1 MVLFYSIKI
10 ENNLAYFDDAEAR
23 HIQSSLRKGLG
34 DEIYFIDGLGKL
46 FKGNVIEQTKKKI
59 IAEIIEKHE
68 TERKRISNLHIAI
81 APTKNIDRIEWFI
94 EKSIEI
100 GIDKISFIQC
110 AHSERKTVKMDRIER
125 IVHAACKQSLNPYFP
140 ELVSLQPFK
149 AFISNLKTPNKL
161 MAIVGQDFT
170 HINEAPLT
178 NDDVCCMVGP
188 EGGFRDKEI
197 ELALEFGF
205 SGVTLGNR
213 RLRTETAGI
222 VATTLLH
229 ERLKI

>member
-23 HIQSSLRKGLG
+23 HIQNSLRKGVG
-34 DEIYFIDGLGKL
+34 DEIYFIDGLGTL
-46 FKGNVIEQTKKKI
+46 YKGQVVEQSKKKV
-59 IAEIIEKHE
+59 IAEIIEAHE
-68 TERKRISNLHIAI
+68 TEKKRVANIHMAI

-110 AHSERKTVKMDRIER
+110 AHSERKVVKMDRIER

-140 ELVSLQPFK
+140 ELEALQPFK
-149 AFISNLKTPNKL
+149 QFVSNQKTSNKL
-161 MAIVGQDFT
+161 IAVVGPDYT
-170 HINEAPLT
+170 HINEVSLM
-178 NDDVCCMVGP
+178 NDDVCCLIGP
-188 EGGFRDKEI
+188 EGGFRDEEI
-197 ELALEFGF
+197 AYASENGF
-205 SGVTLGNR
+205 TGITLGNR

-222 VATTLLH
+222 VTTTLLH

>member
-23 HIQSSLRKGLG
+23 HIQNSLRKGVG
-34 DEIYFIDGLGKL
+34 DEIYFIDGLGTL
-46 FKGNVIEQTKKKI
+46 YKGQVVEQSKKKV
-59 IAEIIEKHE
+59 IAEIIEAHE
-68 TERKRISNLHIAI
+68 TEKKRVANIHMAI

-110 AHSERKTVKMDRIER
+110 AHSERKVVKMDRIER

-140 ELVSLQPFK
+140 ELEALQPFK
-149 AFISNLKTPNKL
+149 QFVSNQETSNKL
-161 MAIVGQDFT
+161 IAVVGPDYT
-170 HINEAPLT
+170 HINEVSLM
-178 NDDVCCMVGP
+178 NDDVCCLIGP
-188 EGGFRDKEI
+188 EGGFRDEEI
-197 ELALEFGF
+197 AYASENGF
-205 SGVTLGNR
+205 TGITLGNR

-222 VATTLLH
+222 VTTTLLH

>member
-23 HIQSSLRKGLG
+23 HIQNSLRKGVG
-34 DEIYFIDGLGKL
+34 DEIYFIDGLGTL
-46 FKGNVIEQTKKKI
+46 YKGQVVEQSKKKV
-59 IAEIIEKHE
+59 IAEIIEAHE
-68 TERKRISNLHIAI
+68 TEKKRVANIHMAI

-110 AHSERKTVKMDRIER
+110 AHSERKVVKMDRIER

-140 ELVSLQPFK
+140 ELEALQPFK
-149 AFISNLKTPNKL
+149 QFVSNQKSSNKL
-161 MAIVGQDFT
+161 IAVVGPDYT
-170 HINEAPLT
+170 HINEVSLM
-178 NDDVCCMVGP
+178 NDDVCCLIGP
-188 EGGFRDKEI
+188 EGGFRDEEI
-197 ELALEFGF
+197 AYASENGF
-205 SGVTLGNR
+205 TGITLGNR

-222 VATTLLH
+222 VTTTLLH